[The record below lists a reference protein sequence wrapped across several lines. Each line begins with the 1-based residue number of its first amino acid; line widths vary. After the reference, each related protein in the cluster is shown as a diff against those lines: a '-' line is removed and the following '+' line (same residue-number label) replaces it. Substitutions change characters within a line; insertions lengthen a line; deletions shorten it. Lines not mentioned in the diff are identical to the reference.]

1 MQLDS
6 HLTLHIAWSSPGEF
20 KANFEETIQV
30 NI

>member
-6 HLTLHIAWSSPGEF
+6 HLTLHIKSSPGEF
-20 KANFEETIQV
+20 KANFEETVQV